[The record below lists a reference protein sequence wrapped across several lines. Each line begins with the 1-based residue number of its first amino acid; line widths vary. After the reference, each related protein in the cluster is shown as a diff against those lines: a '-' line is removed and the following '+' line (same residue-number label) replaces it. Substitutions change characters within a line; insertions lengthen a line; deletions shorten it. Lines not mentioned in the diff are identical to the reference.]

1 MAYVLDFGDIDRT
14 QVATVGGK
22 GANLGE
28 LARVDGVA
36 VPDGF
41 CVTTEAFAATVAAAP
56 SFDEL
61 LDELSGLA
69 PDDRAGIAAL
79 SARLRHTVEDLP
91 VPDAVAAEIRAAHAR
106 LGVDDAYAVRS
117 SATAED
123 LPTASFAGQQD
134 SYLNVVGAASIL
146 DHVRRC
152 WGSLFTE
159 RAITYRLR
167 NGFDS
172 AKIRMAVVVQRMVF
186 ARTAGVM
193 VTADPVTSDR
203 TVVSID
209 AGFGLG
215 EALVSGLV
223 NADVYRVREDTV
235 LSASIATKKL
245 AVRPVP
251 GGGTEVCELAEE
263 SRTERVLTDDEV
275 LRLAR
280 LGRRIE
286 AHFGA
291 PQDIEWCCDGAEF
304 RIVQSR
310 PITTLFPIPVA
321 GDTAN
326 RVYVSVG
333 HQQMMT
339 DAMKPLGL
347 AVWQLTSPAVM
358 RDAGGRLFVDV
369 TAALSAPAT
378 RAAVVDGL
386 GKSDPLIGDALRT
399 VLDRDGFVPLTP
411 PADPATAPAA
421 PTPEPVPT
429 DPAIVAE
436 LIAHCENYVAE
447 LRRTIQPLAGPEL
460 LDFIENDIQQLRRT
474 LFLPRSLQ
482 VINAA
487 IDATWWLNDRLG
499 EWLGE
504 KNAADVLTQSVP
516 GNVTSEMGL
525 ALLDVADVIRPL
537 PAVVAYLAEVERRG
551 ADTEFLDELARRPG
565 GGTARAAIEGF
576 LDRYGMRCV
585 GEIDI
590 TRPRWRER
598 PATLVPTILGNVRTF
613 APGAGQRRFEDGL
626 RAAEQAEHELLQR
639 VRALPDGERKAEE
652 TAATIERVR
661 TFAGYREYPKYAMVS
676 CYFVYK
682 QALLRE
688 AGRLVAAGVL
698 DDPEDIYYL
707 RFDELAE
714 VVRTRRVRPGLLD
727 ERKDE
732 FRSYQSLTAP
742 RVLTSDGEALSGAY
756 RREDLPAG
764 ALPGMAVSAGTVEG
778 RARVLTDIG
787 QADLVPGDILVT
799 AYTDPSWTPLFVAI
813 AGLVT
818 EVGGVMTHG
827 AVIAREYGLPAVVGV
842 EHATALIRDGQRI
855 RVHGTEGYVEI
866 LAE

>member
-14 QVATVGGK
+14 QVAMVGGK

-41 CVTTEAFAATVAAAP
+41 CVTTEAFAAVVAAAP

-61 LDELSGLA
+61 LDELAGLA
-69 PDDRAGIAAL
+69 PDDRAGIGAL
-79 SARLRHTVEDLP
+79 SARLRGAVEELP

-106 LGVDDAYAVRS
+106 LGADDAYAVRS

-134 SYLNVVGAASIL
+134 SYLNVVGAAAIL

-172 AKIRMAVVVQRMVF
+172 GTIRMAVVVQRMVF
-186 ARTAGVM
+186 ARTAGIM
-193 VTADPVTSDR
+193 VTADPVSSDR

-223 NADVYRVREDTV
+223 NADVYRVREDAV
-235 LSASIATKKL
+235 VSASIATKKL
-245 AVRPVP
+245 AVRPAP
-251 GGGTEVCELAEE
+251 GGGTEVCELGEQ

-291 PQDIEWCCDGAEF
+291 PQDIEWCCDGTEF

-310 PITTLFPIPVA
+310 PITTLFPIPAA

-326 RVYVSVG
+326 HVYVSVG

-347 AVWQLTSPAVM
+347 SVWQLTSPAVM

-399 VLDRDGFVPLTP
+399 VLDRDGFVPLAP
-411 PADPATAPAA
+411 PADRATAPAV
-421 PTPEPVPT
+421 PTPEPLPT

-447 LRRTIQPLAGPEL
+447 LRRAIEPLAGPEL
-460 LDFIENDIQQLRRT
+460 LDFIGNDIQQLRRT

-537 PAVVAYLAEVERRG
+537 PAVVAYLTEVEQHG
-551 ADTEFLDELARRPG
+551 TDAGFLDELADRPG
-565 GGTARAAIEGF
+565 GGAARAAIEGF

-626 RAAEQAEHELLQR
+626 RAAEQAERELLHR
-639 VRALPDGERKAEE
+639 VRALPDGARKAEE

-707 RFDELAE
+707 RFDELAAL
-714 VVRTRRVRPGLLD
+714 VRTRRVRPGLLD
-727 ERKDE
+727 ERKDA

-742 RVLTSDGEALSGAY
+742 RVLTSDGEALTGAY
-756 RREDLPAG
+756 RRDDLPAG

-778 RARVLTDIG
+778 RARVLTDIA
-787 QADLVPGDILVT
+787 QADLAPGDILVT

-842 EHATALIRDGQRI
+842 ENATALIRDGRRI
-855 RVHGTEGYVEI
+855 RVHGTEGYVEL
-866 LAE
+866 LAD